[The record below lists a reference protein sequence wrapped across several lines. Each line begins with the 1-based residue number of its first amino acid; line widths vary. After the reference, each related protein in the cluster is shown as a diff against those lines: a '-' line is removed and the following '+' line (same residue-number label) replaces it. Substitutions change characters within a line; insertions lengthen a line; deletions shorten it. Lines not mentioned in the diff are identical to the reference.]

1 MVRMNWAV
9 IFVQDVPATVS
20 FYRDLLGLTLIKQ
33 GPGSTRLETGD
44 GTGWLSVHGLTDN
57 EQPPWNDGIMLHF
70 ETDDLDTVCAR
81 LEEAGVT
88 FRQKPRVM
96 SWGWRHAYL
105 YDPAGHVVSLY
116 DPRSVDAPGVASA

>member
-1 MVRMNWAV
+1 VIRMNWAV
-9 IFVQDVPATVS
+9 IFVEDVPATVA
-20 FYRDLLGLTLIKQ
+20 FYRDLLGLTPIKQ

-44 GTGWLSVHGLTDN
+44 GTGWLSIHGLTDD
-57 EQPPWNDGIMLHF
+57 EKPPWNDGVMLHF
-70 ETDDLDTVCAR
+70 ETGELDEVCAR

-96 SWGWRHAYL
+96 PWGWRHAYV

-116 DPRSVDAPGVASA
+116 DTRDQDTPDAARA